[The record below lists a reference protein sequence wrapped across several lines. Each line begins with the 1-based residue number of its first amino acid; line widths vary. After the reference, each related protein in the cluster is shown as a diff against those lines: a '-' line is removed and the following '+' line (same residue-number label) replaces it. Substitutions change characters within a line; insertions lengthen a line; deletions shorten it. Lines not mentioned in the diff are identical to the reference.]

1 MYLIHRLW
9 KIIGTM
15 ECTLLNALTVKVEN
29 GKEYIVY
36 SMTMNVLCV
45 D

>member
-1 MYLIHRLW
+1 MHIIRRLW
-9 KIIGTM
+9 KIIGAM
-15 ECTLLNALTVKVEN
+15 EFTLLNVLTVKVGN